1 MRVIACATVVE
12 ELTPL
17 LPAGVQCQVFDF
29 GRHVAPD
36 RLKEALQD
44 AIDAAPASARTIV
57 LGYGLCSNA
66 VVGLRSDAC
75 TLVVPRMD
83 DCIGIFLASDEA
95 YKRQRSSTPGT
106 YYLTKGWIEAGNGP
120 FGEYRGMV
128 ERYGQEKADWL
139 MDRIL
144 SHYTRLAL
152 INIGQYE
159 LERYRTLARQTAE
172 QFGLSYEEIPGST
185 RLLQK
190 MDCGP
195 WDEEFLVVPPGKS
208 IRFADFRHAVPP
220 SPGKVQP
227 SQQDKTKERIVCH
240 KS

>member
-1 MRVIACATVVE
+1 MRIIACATVVE

-17 LPAGVQCQVFDF
+17 LPPGVRCQVFDF
-29 GRHVAPD
+29 GLHVAPD

-44 AIDAAPASARTIV
+44 AIDAVPASTRTIV

-75 TLVVPRMD
+75 RLIVPRID
-83 DCIGIFLASDEA
+83 DCIGIFLGSDEA
-95 YKRQRSSTPGT
+95 YKRQSSSTPGT
-106 YYLTKGWIEAGNGP
+106 YYLTKGWIEAGSGP
-120 FGEYRGMV
+120 FAEYDDMV
-128 ERYGQEKADWL
+128 ERYGQDKADWL

-152 INIGQYE
+152 INTGQYE
-159 LERYRTLARQTAE
+159 LEHYRTLARQTAE
-172 QFGLSYEEIPGST
+172 QFGLSYEEISGSI

-190 MDCGP
+190 MVCGP
-195 WDEEFLVVPPGKS
+195 WDEEFLVVPPGES
-208 IRFADFRHAVPP
+208 IRFADFRDPVPP
-220 SPGKVQP
+220 SPGKVQR
-227 SQQDKTKERIVCH
+227 SQQDHRKEQVVCH